1 MTHLLTSGFSSG
13 GILAAT
19 LPTSLR
25 EEVRAPIPAE
35 DADTAFMMEALKA
48 AMTNVGV
55 SPPNPSVGCVFVKGG
70 MILAKGATLSYGDLH
85 AERQAIASV
94 PHGQLKGATLYVTL
108 EPCSHQGKQPP
119 CTEAILKSGI
129 KRCVI
134 GTRDPNPL
142 VSGKGIAQLR
152 AGGIEVTVGVL
163 RYECLAWHYP
173 FALSQRTGKMVVTAK
188 WAQTIDGHLADDN
201 GQSKWLSGP
210 ASRSYA
216 HFLRQKYDAI
226 MVGAGTVIHDRPS
239 LTARDCVEPINRQP
253 VRLVFDPE
261 GKILQ
266 LNEQE
271 WGLLRE
277 TTFSTAAHTVYGV
290 NAAIWRNASTAQ
302 RKPVQERADIVSC
315 DAVRPLETFL
325 DQVGARTFNGRPL
338 QSLLVEGGATLINEM
353 LRQNR
358 IDLFHVFIVPAFL
371 AGDQFR
377 IGRHHDPHLRQRQ
390 GKISSRDMARLRLLT
405 SQSIGND
412 VLMEFVP
419 PDRFA
424 WVYSE
429 ADT

>member
-19 LPTSLR
+19 LPSSLR
-25 EEVRAPIPAE
+25 QDVRTPARLEEP
-35 DADTAFMMEALKA
+35 DAFFMAEALRV
-48 AMTNVGV
+48 AMLNVGM
-55 SPPNPSVGCVFVKGG
+55 SSPNPSVGCVFVKDGVVV
-70 MILAKGATLSYGDLH
+70 AKGATLAYGDLH

-94 PHGQLKGATLYVTL
+94 PSGMLQGSTLYVTL
-108 EPCSHQGKQPP
+108 EPCSHYGKQPP
-119 CTEAILKSGI
+119 CTEAILKAGI

-142 VSGKGIAQLR
+142 VYGKGLEQLR
-152 AGGIEVTVGVL
+152 AGGVEITVGVL
-163 RYECLAWHYP
+163 NYECLAWHYP
-173 FALSQRTGKMVVTAK
+173 FALSLRTGKMVVAAK

-210 ASRSYA
+210 ASRAYA

-226 MVGAGTVIHDRPS
+226 MVGAGTVIHDRPT
-239 LTARDCVEPINRQP
+239 LTARNCVEPINRQP
-253 VRLVFDPE
+253 VRLIFDPQ
-261 GKILQ
+261 GKMVQ
-266 LNEQE
+266 LKEQE
-271 WGLLRE
+271 LASLRE
-277 TTFSTAAHTVYGV
+277 TTFSAVAPLVYGV
-290 NAAIWRNASTAQ
+290 SDTAWRNASTKHKQFIQDCAE
-302 RKPVQERADIVSC
+302 VITC
-315 DAVRPLETFL
+315 DVIRPLESFL
-325 DQVGARTFNGRPL
+325 DQIGARTFNGRPL

-377 IGRHHDPHLRQRQ
+377 IGRHHDPELRQRQ
-390 GKISSRDMARLRLLT
+390 GKISSRDMARLRLLAT
-405 SQSIGND
+405 QSIGND

-424 WVYSE
+424 WVYAETES
-429 ADT
+429 